1 MDADGQRGDVRVRHA
16 LAIALRQT
24 SRHLASRLLQAAI
37 ATFGVV
43 TLVFFV
49 MHLSGDP
56 TLLLAPEGAT
66 AEQIAQL
73 RHLLG
78 FDQPL
83 YLQYFDYLGT
93 LAHGD
98 LGQSLVQRLP
108 VSLILFSRLPYTLA
122 LAVGSLTVALVIGI
136 PAGITMAVWRG
147 GIVERL
153 LSALVLAGQSLPTFW
168 SGVLLIL
175 LFGVTLR
182 WLPTSG
188 AEGFAS
194 LIMPSVAL
202 GAVAMS
208 TFARMTRISVLD
220 ELSRD
225 YVNAARARGLSM
237 RGVVIRHVLR
247 NAAIPVITITALEI
261 GNLLAGAVI
270 VETVFAWPGIG
281 QLAMQSIQARDFLVV
296 QAIVLFVSL
305 TYIALNLLAD
315 LAYTVVDPRI
325 RGAA

>member
-1 MDADGQRGDVRVRHA
+1 MRH
-16 LAIALRQT
+16 IT
-24 SRHLASRLLQAAI
+24 SRLMQAVI

-56 TLLLAPEGAT
+56 TLLLVPEGAT

-78 FDQPL
+78 FDRPIYVQ
-83 YLQYFDYLGT
+83 YLSYLAD
-93 LAHGD
+93 LARGD
-98 LGQSLVQRLP
+98 LGESFVQRAP
-108 VSLILFSRLPYTLA
+108 VSLIVGSRLPYTLA
-122 LAVGSLTVALVIGI
+122 LAGGALAVALVVGI
-136 PAGITMAVWRG
+136 PAGIAMAVWRG
-147 GIVERL
+147 GVLERAL
-153 LSALVLAGQSLPTFW
+153 AALVLAGQSLPTFW
-168 SGVLLIL
+168 SGILMIL
-175 LFGVTLR
+175 LFGVVLR

-188 AEGFAS
+188 ADGPSS

-202 GAVAMS
+202 GALAMS

-225 YVNAARARGLSM
+225 YVTAARARGLSM
-237 RGVVIRHVLR
+237 AAAVARHVLR
-247 NAAIPVITITALEI
+247 NAAIPVITIVALEV

-281 QLAMQSIQARDFLVV
+281 QLAIQSIQSRDFLVV

-315 LAYTVVDPRI
+315 LTYTLVDPRI